1 MSWSNQR
8 PVDRDLH
15 FAAQRGSVRDIV
27 SLLDRHANVNA
38 RDNLVLNTPLHYA
51 SLNGHRRCIQVLID
65 HGANKSI
72 TNVRHPSHLSVP
84 SLSRLIECILYLLI
98 LEVRIE

>member
-1 MSWSNQR
+1 MGHQ
-8 PVDRDLH
+8 
-15 FAAQRGSVRDIV
+15 SVE
-27 SLLDRHANVNA
+27 
-38 RDNLVLNTPLHYA
+38 
-51 SLNGHRRCIQVLID
+51 VLID

-72 TNVRHPSHLSVP
+72 TNVRHPSHPSVL